1 MNIVV
6 LAGGL
11 STERTVSLSSASKI
25 CKSLRKSGHHA
36 ILVDSFFG
44 VEELPANIKDA
55 FLSQQDFDFS
65 VEEQEPDLAAVRA
78 SRVQN
83 GFGSIGP
90 NVLELCRAADIVYM
104 GLHGENGENGRMQA
118 MFDVLEIRYTGC
130 GYLASALAMNKE
142 LTKQIFLQNGI
153 LTPRGT
159 TFSKGDPFSRLDGFS
174 VPCIV
179 KPCSGGSSIGLYV
192 VNDRSELQHAL
203 DDALRY
209 EDVVLVEEFIK
220 GREFS
225 VGVLDR
231 MALPPIEIIPK
242 GGIYDYAHKYQA
254 GWTQE
259 ICPADIDDDT
269 AKLMQT
275 AALRV
280 ADVLGLEVYSRMDFI
295 LTEDHQA
302 YCLEANTL
310 PGMTPTS
317 LIPQEAAAAG
327 IGYDELC
334 RRVIELSC
342 QKYEHE

>member
-118 MFDVLEIRYTGC
+118 MFDVLEIR
-130 GYLASALAMNKE
+130 
-142 LTKQIFLQNGI
+142 
-153 LTPRGT
+153 
-159 TFSKGDPFSRLDGFS
+159 
-174 VPCIV
+174 
-179 KPCSGGSSIGLYV
+179 
-192 VNDRSELQHAL
+192 
-203 DDALRY
+203 
-209 EDVVLVEEFIK
+209 
-220 GREFS
+220 
-225 VGVLDR
+225 
-231 MALPPIEIIPK
+231 
-242 GGIYDYAHKYQA
+242 
-254 GWTQE
+254 
-259 ICPADIDDDT
+259 
-269 AKLMQT
+269 
-275 AALRV
+275 
-280 ADVLGLEVYSRMDFI
+280 
-295 LTEDHQA
+295 
-302 YCLEANTL
+302 
-310 PGMTPTS
+310 
-317 LIPQEAAAAG
+317 
-327 IGYDELC
+327 
-334 RRVIELSC
+334 
-342 QKYEHE
+342 